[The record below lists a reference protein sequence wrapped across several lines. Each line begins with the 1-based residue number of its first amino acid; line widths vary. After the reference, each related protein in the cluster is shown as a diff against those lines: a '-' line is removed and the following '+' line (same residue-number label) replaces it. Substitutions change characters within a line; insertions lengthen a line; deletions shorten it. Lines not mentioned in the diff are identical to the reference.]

1 MRNLKNI
8 KILVAIILVLAILFG
23 GIIIA
28 NKKEKFEEETTTEP
42 LVTVATTKITF
53 IEGVTLSEAFKL
65 LEQNGVASYNDLM
78 STAQNY
84 NFSDYKIY
92 SDIPDDE
99 NRCFKLEGYLFPD
112 TYEFFLNE
120 SPESV
125 IGRFLSNT
133 DVKITDEMRSR
144 AEELGF
150 TIDEIII
157 IASIIQA
164 EGAFPDEAS
173 TIAGIIYNRLEEGM
187 RLEMDSTYF
196 YVTEDIAEFKGE
208 EKIEDYKA
216 IYNTYDCFSL
226 PQGPVCNPGIIA
238 INAALYPEETDYF
251 YFCHDNDGNTYY
263 ATNYSEHLENC
274 EKAGL

>member
-28 NKKEKFEEETTTEP
+28 NKKEKFGEETTTEP

-196 YVTEDIAEFKGE
+196 YVTADIAEFKGE

>member
-164 EGAFPDEAS
+164 EGAFLDEAS

>member
-8 KILVAIILVLAILFG
+8 KIFVAIILVLAILFG

-251 YFCHDNDGNTYY
+251 YFCHDNR
-263 ATNYSEHLENC
+263 LC
-274 EKAGL
+274 L